1 MRAASPVP
9 VVTVGAGAVAEPLR
23 KPWRRTPAKFGKAS
37 ALQSMKLPRSSA
49 TAMGGR
55 TGVGAATAGGAMTGA
70 IGTSAE
76 GVVSVSV
83 EEGVI
88 VGAGAVDIAAAARK
102 LRRRR
107 EERRRR
113 LG

>member
-1 MRAASPVP
+1 
-9 VVTVGAGAVAEPLR
+9 
-23 KPWRRTPAKFGKAS
+23 
-37 ALQSMKLPRSSA
+37 
-49 TAMGGR
+49 MGGR
-55 TGVGAATAGGAMTGA
+55 TGVGADAAGGSMMGA
-70 IGTSAE
+70 IRVGTE
-76 GVVSVSV
+76 RVVSVGA

>member
-1 MRAASPVP
+1 MP
-9 VVTVGAGAVAEPLR
+9 VVTVGAGALAEPSR
-23 KPWRRTPAKFGKAS
+23 KPWRRTPVKLGRAR
-37 ALQSMKLPRSSA
+37 ALHSMKLRRSSE

-55 TGVGAATAGGAMTGA
+55 TGVGADAAGEAMTGA
-70 IGTSAE
+70 IGMSAE
-76 GVVSVSV
+76 GVVSVST

-88 VGAGAVDIAAAARK
+88 VGASAVDIAAAARK

>member
-1 MRAASPVP
+1 M
-9 VVTVGAGAVAEPLR
+9 GAVA
-23 KPWRRTPAKFGKAS
+23 
-37 ALQSMKLPRSSA
+37 
-49 TAMGGR
+49 
-55 TGVGAATAGGAMTGA
+55 AGGAMTGA
-70 IGTSAE
+70 IGKSAE
-76 GVVSVSV
+76 GVVSVSA

-107 EERRRR
+107 RREERRRR